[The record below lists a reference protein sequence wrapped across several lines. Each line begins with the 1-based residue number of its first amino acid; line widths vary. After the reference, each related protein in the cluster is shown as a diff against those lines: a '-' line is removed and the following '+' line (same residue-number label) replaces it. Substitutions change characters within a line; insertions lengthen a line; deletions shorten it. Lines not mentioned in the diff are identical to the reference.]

1 MQKIFSFL
9 CLFFSRFEIPVE
21 RRFLEEQMKIEGNII
36 NQLIAL
42 SEITEME
49 EIGRNKML
57 SLNHSSIAD
66 LYFKTYQNYP
76 DLGRK
81 IKKIFQD
88 GDIEYSMF
96 HQYIISTPTNSLNV
110 VIHLRKRLV

>member
-1 MQKIFSFL
+1 
-9 CLFFSRFEIPVE
+9 
-21 RRFLEEQMKIEGNII
+21 MKIEGNII